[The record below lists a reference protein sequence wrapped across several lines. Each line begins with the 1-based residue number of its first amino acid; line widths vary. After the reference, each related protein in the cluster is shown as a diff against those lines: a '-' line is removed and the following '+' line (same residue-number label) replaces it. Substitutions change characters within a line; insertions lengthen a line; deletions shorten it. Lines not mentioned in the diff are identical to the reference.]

1 MTANVMKKCT
11 LLIILWL
18 SFMGGNLLAG
28 NPTIWNRGELFLAN
42 GVVLEGELNYNWKA
56 EIVQLQ
62 HDHVIKAYSAHQV
75 NEFIYLDN
83 QLNTLRKFVTADYP
97 VDESLSRST
106 FLEEFVSGSL
116 TVYRRLRHSCEL
128 IKVSKPAMYGIDE
141 ELVKDVNNFDYFVL
155 MENRVVDLNNFARDL
170 WPHIRNEFNEE
181 LKQFASKMQ
190 MNLTSTLARLL
201 LINQYNYLKAKN
213 VSGSTSEIRVSS
225 GN

>member
-1 MTANVMKKCT
+1 MKKCT
-11 LLIILWL
+11 LLIMLWL
-18 SFMGGNLLAG
+18 SFMGGNLLAK
-28 NPTIWNRGELFLAN
+28 NPTMWNQGELFLAN
-42 GVVLEGELNYNWKA
+42 GMVLEGELNYNWKA
-56 EIVQLQ
+56 EIVQLR

-75 NEFIYLDN
+75 NEFTYLDN

-116 TVYRRLRHSCEL
+116 TVYRRLRHSREL

-141 ELVKDVNNFDYFVL
+141 ELVRDVDNFDYFVFT
-155 MENRVVDLNNFARDL
+155 ENRVVDLNNFARDL
-170 WPHIRNEFNEE
+170 WPRIRNEFNEE
-181 LKQFASKMQ
+181 LKQYASKMQ

-201 LINQYNYLKAKN
+201 LINQYNNLKLRD
-213 VSGSTSEIRVSS
+213 VHGSPSAFSISP